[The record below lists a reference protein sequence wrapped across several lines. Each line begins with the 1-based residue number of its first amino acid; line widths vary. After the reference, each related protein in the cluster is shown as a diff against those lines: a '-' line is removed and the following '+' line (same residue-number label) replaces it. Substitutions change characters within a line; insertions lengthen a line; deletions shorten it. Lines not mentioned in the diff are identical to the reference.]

1 MAAIVT
7 TSSSIV
13 GEKKQLLD
21 RNTACKEK
29 KEGNIAIKRTGMQTS
44 FVQLAVYEM
53 AVHWLAGSYSSET
66 EPRRLLVET
75 TRPFPHPPP
84 PPSLLGQGDAV
95 ESKASL
101 AEFWQREKK
110 RRVGCQ
116 ANFSV
121 VPPPCAVNLS
131 RIPWLLGIE
140 FLPFSHPWRQE
151 SLVSTQSPPTFQAS
165 SVGEPSQCG

>member
-1 MAAIVT
+1 
-7 TSSSIV
+7 
-13 GEKKQLLD
+13 
-21 RNTACKEK
+21 
-29 KEGNIAIKRTGMQTS
+29 MQTS

-53 AVHWLAGSYSSET
+53 AVPWLAGSYSSET
-66 EPRRLLVET
+66 EPRCLLVET

-165 SVGEPSQCG
+165 SVGEPSQCGWWNQSGLARGHTCSGEGERLRRWSGGGREWQQGSPC